1 MNTMLCLAIQNYL
14 KQMNRSKALFYL
26 KQKQSVDPNGSI
38 VVIFHFKM
46 VDLWDWPQSKVLGE
60 LPSTK
65 YAFQVNSY
73 LVNI

>member
-46 VDLWDWPQSKVLGE
+46 VDL
-60 LPSTK
+60 
-65 YAFQVNSY
+65 
-73 LVNI
+73 